1 MSPQA
6 EEYVTNACSRPEGQE
21 LYQTRHINL

>member
-1 MSPQA
+1 MSTLTD
-6 EEYVTNACSRPEGQE
+6 EFVTKACSRPEGQE